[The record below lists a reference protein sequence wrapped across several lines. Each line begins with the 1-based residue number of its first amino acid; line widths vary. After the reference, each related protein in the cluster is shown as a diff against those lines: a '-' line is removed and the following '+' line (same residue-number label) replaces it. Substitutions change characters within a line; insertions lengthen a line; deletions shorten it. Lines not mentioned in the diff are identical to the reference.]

1 MAQLLE
7 GGREGGGGA
16 STEADAGGVSEGRGG
31 EQHDVCICVMSLWKG
46 GWCRE
51 PPGLVASW
59 TVALSWRE
67 REREAVL
74 KGVL

>member
-31 EQHDVCICVMSLWKG
+31 EQHDVCVYLCDEFVE
-46 GWCRE
+46 GW
-51 PPGLVASW
+51 LA
-59 TVALSWRE
+59 
-67 REREAVL
+67 
-74 KGVL
+74 